1 MIMDT
6 ITFIG
11 SPRKAYWMWGRHDK
25 LPGRSG
31 VKKNNPP
38 LEHTRESATIAS
50 KISSKEQ
57 KELMG
62 YWEKELKDLDER
74 LSASGPAVEVKEPS
88 NLDKV
93 TVSFPPKR
101 GNC

>member
-1 MIMDT
+1 ML
-6 ITFIG
+6 
-11 SPRKAYWMWGRHDK
+11 RRHDE
-25 LPGRSG
+25 LLGRSG

-38 LEHTRESATIAS
+38 LEHTREPATVAS
-50 KISSKEQ
+50 KMSSKEQ

-74 LSASGPAVEVKEPS
+74 LSASGPAVEVKKPS

>member
-1 MIMDT
+1 ML
-6 ITFIG
+6 
-11 SPRKAYWMWGRHDK
+11 GRHDE
-25 LPGRSG
+25 LHGRSG
-31 VKKNNPP
+31 MKKNKSP
-38 LEHTRESATIAS
+38 LEYTREPATIAS

-88 NLDKV
+88 NLDKL

-101 GNC
+101 GNS

>member
-1 MIMDT
+1 M
-6 ITFIG
+6 
-11 SPRKAYWMWGRHDK
+11 
-25 LPGRSG
+25 
-31 VKKNNPP
+31 
-38 LEHTRESATIAS
+38 
-50 KISSKEQ
+50 SSKEQ

-74 LSASGPAVEVKEPS
+74 LSASGPAVEVKKPS